1 MNENIEKWGFDF
13 RNDKPLENSRFEYEA
28 VEVDNVSIGYKY

>member
-13 RNDKPLENSRFEYEA
+13 RNDKPLENGNFEYEP
-28 VEVDNVSIGYKY
+28 VNMDEVNFIL